1 MPRRTPCADSA
12 SWWTR
17 PMREDDGLT
26 DLVVVGAG
34 VAGLTAALT
43 AAAGGAC
50 VTVLSKGPLD
60 VSASWLAQGGVA
72 AVQGPD
78 DAPELHVRD
87 TLEAGRGLCRRSAV
101 DVLVHE
107 SPDRMAELRAM
118 GVPFDDDLALEG
130 GHSRRR
136 IAHVAGAETGQAITA
151 ALLGQA
157 RQQPGITFRERT
169 RVRALAPGT
178 GVVTDDGLVGAP
190 RIVLATGGYAALWSR
205 TTNPRGSVGEGLI
218 QAWAIG
224 ATLADLEFVQ
234 FHPTVLAR
242 SSLLLSEALRGEG
255 AHLLDGAGE
264 RFVDELAP
272 RDVVARAV
280 GARDTALLDLRPV
293 PQERF
298 RTLMG
303 RIEEEGYH
311 PATDPVPISP
321 AAHFTVGGIRTDL
334 HGRTDVPGLYA
345 AGECACTGLHGANRL
360 ASNSLAEC
368 LVFGRRVALAA
379 LDDPIPTAR
388 DADTMLA
395 ITTTAIGRELTE
407 DDRDAMWHDV
417 GLTRHAT
424 GLARQ
429 ARSEVPLARLV
440 AASALAREESRG
452 GHYRSDFP
460 ESDPTLDGRHGVIT
474 GDTGP
479 VLEAWE

>member
-1 MPRRTPCADSA
+1 MA
-12 SWWTR
+12 
-17 PMREDDGLT
+17 EDRGT

-43 AAAGGAC
+43 AAARGAG
-50 VTVLSKGPLD
+50 VTVLSKGPHD

-72 AVQGPD
+72 AVQDPD
-78 DAPELHVRD
+78 DSSELHVLD

-101 DVLVHE
+101 EVLVHE
-107 SPDRMAELRAM
+107 SPARVAELRAM

-151 ALLGQA
+151 ALLAAA
-157 RQQPGITFRERT
+157 REEPGITFRERT
-169 RVRALAPGT
+169 RVLALVPGT
-178 GVVTDDGLVGAP
+178 GVVTDDGLVAAP
-190 RIVLATGGYAALWSR
+190 RVIVATGGYAALWSR
-205 TTNPRGSVGEGLI
+205 TTNPRGSVGEGLV

-264 RFVDELAP
+264 RFIDELAP

-280 GARDTALLDLRPV
+280 GARDTAVLDLRPV
-293 PQERF
+293 PQDRF

-303 RIEEEGYH
+303 RIEAEGYH

-334 HGRTDVPGLYA
+334 HGRTDVAGLYA

-368 LVFGRRVALAA
+368 LVFGRRAALAA
-379 LDDPIPTAR
+379 LDDPAPNPTDPADALAVTQSRSGPELSEDAR
-388 DADTMLA
+388 
-395 ITTTAIGRELTE
+395 EQ
-407 DDRDAMWHDV
+407 MWCDV
-417 GLTRHAT
+417 GLTRVAD

-429 ARSEVPLARLV
+429 TTSPIPLARLV
-440 AASALAREESRG
+440 AASALARQESRG

-460 ESDPTLDGRHGVIT
+460 ELDPTLDGRHAIIAGEA
-474 GDTGP
+474 GP

>member
-1 MPRRTPCADSA
+1 MADPSRARPLDLAPTP
-12 SWWTR
+12 
-17 PMREDDGLT
+17 PV
-26 DLVVVGAG
+26 DLVIVGAG

-43 AAAGGAC
+43 AAERGAR
-50 VTVLSKGPLD
+50 VTVLSKGALD
-60 VSASWLAQGGVA
+60 VSASYLAQGGVA
-72 AVQGPD
+72 AVQDPAD
-78 DAPELHVRD
+78 SIEAHVRD

-101 DVLVHE
+101 EALAHE
-107 SPDRMAELRAM
+107 SPERVAELRDA

-151 ALLGQA
+151 ALLDRAGGHPAITLRA
-157 RQQPGITFRERT
+157 RAHVSSLVPG
-169 RVRALAPGT
+169 A
-178 GVVTDDGLVGAP
+178 GVLTDDGIVAAP
-190 RIVLATGGYAALWSR
+190 RAILATGGYAALWAR
-205 TTNPRGSVGEGLI
+205 TTNPAGSVGEGLV

-224 ATLADLEFVQ
+224 AVLADLEFVQ

-255 AHLLDGAGE
+255 AHLLDGTGE

-280 GARDTALLDLRPV
+280 GARDAAVLDLRPV

-303 RIEEEGYH
+303 RIEAEGYR
-311 PATDPVPISP
+311 PSTDPVPISP

-368 LVFGRRVALAA
+368 LVFGRRAAIAALGDPTPPAMEPDVALALTRA
-379 LDDPIPTAR
+379 
-388 DADTMLA
+388 
-395 ITTTAIGRELTE
+395 AIGRPLG
-407 DDRDAMWHDV
+407 DSDRDAMWRDV
-417 GLTRHAT
+417 GLVREAI
-424 GLARQ
+424 GLSRQ
-429 ARSEVPLARLV
+429 AASPVALARLV
-440 AASALAREESRG
+440 AASALARRESRG
-452 GHYRSDFP
+452 GHFRSDFP
-460 ESDPTLDGRHGVIT
+460 TLDAALDGRHAVIA
-474 GDTGP
+474 GSEAP

>member
-1 MPRRTPCADSA
+1 MPDPDRSA
-12 SWWTR
+12 NGHA
-17 PMREDDGLT
+17 PDMHA

-43 AAAGGAC
+43 AAARGAP

-72 AVQGPD
+72 AVQDPG

-101 DVLVHE
+101 EVLVHE
-107 SPDRMAELRAM
+107 SPDRVAELRAM
-118 GVPFDDDLALEG
+118 GVPFDADLALEG

-151 ALLGQA
+151 ALLA
-157 RQQPGITFRERT
+157 RARAHPSIGLREWT
-169 RVRALAPGT
+169 RVLALVPGT
-178 GVVTDDGLVGAP
+178 GVVTEMGLVAAP

-218 QAWAIG
+218 QAWAVG

-280 GARDTALLDLRPV
+280 GARDTATLDLRPV

-298 RTLMG
+298 RALMV
-303 RIEEEGYH
+303 RIEAEGYH

-334 HGRTDVPGLYA
+334 HGRTDVPGVYA

-368 LVFGRRVALAA
+368 LVFGRRAALAA
-379 LDDPIPTAR
+379 LDDPTPAAG
-388 DADTMLA
+388 DA
-395 ITTTAIGRELTE
+395 GRALRATIAATGAELTE
-407 DDRDAMWHDV
+407 DDRDAMWRDV
-417 GLTRHAT
+417 GLIRDGDA
-424 GLARQ
+424 LARQ
-429 ARSEVPLARLV
+429 AASAAPLARLV
-440 AASALAREESRG
+440 AASALARHESRG
-452 GHYRSDFP
+452 GHFRSDFP
-460 ESDPTLDGRHGVIT
+460 ELDPTLDGRHAIVE
-474 GDTGP
+474 GDDAP

>member
-1 MPRRTPCADSA
+1 MAEVR
-12 SWWTR
+12 
-17 PMREDDGLT
+17 GT

-43 AAAGGAC
+43 AAARGAS

-60 VSASWLAQGGVA
+60 GSASWLAQGGVA
-72 AVQGPD
+72 AVQDPD
-78 DAPELHVRD
+78 DSSELHVRD

-101 DVLVHE
+101 EVLVHE
-107 SPDRMAELRAM
+107 SPDRVAELRAM

-151 ALLGQA
+151 ALLAAA
-157 RQQPGITFRERT
+157 RRQVGITFRERT
-169 RVRALAPGT
+169 RVLALAPGA
-178 GVVTDDGLVGAP
+178 GVVTDDGLVPAP
-190 RIVLATGGYAALWSR
+190 RVVVATGGYAALWSR
-205 TTNPRGSVGEGLI
+205 TTNPRGSVGEGLV

-264 RFVDELAP
+264 RFIDELAP

-280 GARDTALLDLRPV
+280 GARETAVLDLRPV
-293 PQERF
+293 PQDRF

-303 RIEEEGYH
+303 RIEAEGYH
-311 PATDPVPISP
+311 PATTPVPISP

-334 HGRTDVPGLYA
+334 HGRTDVAGLYA

-368 LVFGRRVALAA
+368 LVFGRRAALAA
-379 LDDPIPTAR
+379 LADPVPAPTDPATALAVTEAR
-388 DADTMLA
+388 
-395 ITTTAIGRELTE
+395 GGPELTE
-407 DDRDAMWHDV
+407 DARASMWHDV
-417 GLTRHAT
+417 GLTRDAN

-429 ARSEVPLARLV
+429 TTSKIPLVRLV
-440 AASALAREESRG
+440 AASALARRESRG

-460 ESDPTLDGRHGVIT
+460 ELDPALDGRHAVIT
-474 GDTGP
+474 GEAGP